1 MKTLAYVL
9 GFLLLFLSVGQA
21 EMFRKTASDLYQ
33 ESYQAQME
41 RLGGMSAAEVRA
53 GEYVKVYERCDVH
66 HNCASLTDGR
76 GREYQNEKFVL
87 FAYVPVWQ

>member
-33 ESYQAQME
+33 ESYQAQMQ
-41 RLGGMSAAEVRA
+41 RLGEMSAAEIRA
-53 GEYVKVYERCDVH
+53 GEYIKVYESCDTH
-66 HNCASLTDGR
+66 HNCGPLAGGR
-76 GREYQNEKFVL
+76 KEEYKNERFGL